1 MKSGNRLVIAIG
13 VHLHMHVCTCIVV
26 EVLLLTHSRR
36 IVQIHAKYVSCSH
49 SHYVC
54 CPALMWETMILT
66 FPLRKDIVP
75 KVAVQFAFWMIVTCG
90 KQCKFWQMRSILPEA
105 LARMSG

>member
-1 MKSGNRLVIAIG
+1 
-13 VHLHMHVCTCIVV
+13 
-26 EVLLLTHSRR
+26 
-36 IVQIHAKYVSCSH
+36 
-49 SHYVC
+49 
-54 CPALMWETMILT
+54 MWETMILT